1 VELSLSSCVVIF
13 GLEAEGSELN
23 VAFQEV
29 GAALRGRRVNVVL
42 ATVPDN
48 DQEIVINSNNGR

>member
-1 VELSLSSCVVIF
+1 VIF

-42 ATVPDN
+42 ATVPDS
-48 DQEIVINSNNGR
+48 DQKIVINSNNGR